1 MSFCCALCSIVC
13 VYALY
18 GIECFPTL
26 QFSLQWEV
34 ALARRCS
41 CCSLSEERV
50 WFRPSDVILKNSS
63 SSITYSTSWYLTRK
77 YSRSFIHLTT
87 SRTGVIVRF
96 WKHLCDHERSS
107 IHQHSGFALG
117 SYQSLYIF
125 FYSFIMLCFNIHSAN
140 LEISRYASKKCSWQ
154 FGNMTRARVLFLFR
168 FCVRIQ
174 ICVGLGE
181 SLIH

>member
-1 MSFCCALCSIVC
+1 MRSCTCTSLFM
-13 VYALY
+13 
-18 GIECFPTL
+18 L
-26 QFSLQWEV
+26 QFI
-34 ALARRCS
+34 RRKGLIQTVWCHFKKQQIKHHLFNIIIS
-41 CCSLSEERV
+41 C
-50 WFRPSDVILKNSS
+50 KNVFSQF
-63 SSITYSTSWYLTRK
+63 YS
-77 YSRSFIHLTT
+77 LTT
-87 SRTGVIVRF
+87 SRTGVIIRF

-174 ICVGLGE
+174 IRVVLGE